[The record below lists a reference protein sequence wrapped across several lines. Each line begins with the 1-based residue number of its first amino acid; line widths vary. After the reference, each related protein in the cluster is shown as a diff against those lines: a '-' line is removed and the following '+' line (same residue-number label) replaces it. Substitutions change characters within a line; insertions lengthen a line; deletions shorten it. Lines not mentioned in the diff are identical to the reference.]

1 MPRVFPCPAAFPL
14 PQNCPAYVGDALSLP
29 AFPPDYLIFSPPQQ
43 IDPSSRFHP
52 RLQLAAPFPLL
63 ALLQP
68 LRLINTTHISNLI
81 GHAVL
86 PTWYLPI
93 ILSHTHSRCQPQIN
107 RSSPTSL
114 RPIIWFALPFAAH
127 LPATVGHSP
136 CRLSPPP
143 AQTPHFPIR
152 FLPIILSHTHSRCR
166 SQTGQTTSLPFK
178 ANRPLRAPLCST
190 RSGNS
195 RPHPCG
201 LSWSFTPNLTAPLRF
216 PSIEPRTVR
225 VALHRIPSRSHFSRS
240 PLFPP
245 TAPRST
251 HRPHRTPRV
260 HRPSHITLLSATRA
274 ELLFIR
280 PARLTGTTLRY
291 PPWCPAIRSPSL
303 HRDRQSRSPFFI
315 VPILSTALCSF
326 WERSPAISSPAHSRC
341 RSQTS
346 QTALLP
352 PRLSVRSALPLQRT
366 FGLHRPNSLSFTFSL
381 RRSCP
386 SFPPS
391 FVSCRCAPS
400 LLHRLPTIISSPRPA
415 RR

>member
-143 AQTPHFPIR
+143 AQTPHFPLR
-152 FLPIILSHTHSRCR
+152 FLPIILS
-166 SQTGQTTSLPFK
+166 PPIPA
-178 ANRPLRAPLCST
+178 ANRKST
-190 RSGNS
+190 D
-195 RPHPCG
+195 P
-201 LSWSFTPNLTAPLRF
+201 
-216 PSIEPRTVR
+216 
-225 VALHRIPSRSHFSRS
+225 
-240 PLFPP
+240 
-245 TAPRST
+245 
-251 HRPHRTPRV
+251 
-260 HRPSHITLLSATRA
+260 
-274 ELLFIR
+274 
-280 PARLTGTTLRY
+280 
-291 PPWCPAIRSPSL
+291 
-303 HRDRQSRSPFFI
+303 
-315 VPILSTALCSF
+315 
-326 WERSPAISSPAHSRC
+326 
-341 RSQTS
+341 
-346 QTALLP
+346 ALLP
-352 PRLSVRSALPLQRT
+352 
-366 FGLHRPNSLSFTFSL
+366 
-381 RRSCP
+381 
-386 SFPPS
+386 
-391 FVSCRCAPS
+391 
-400 LLHRLPTIISSPRPA
+400 
-415 RR
+415 